1 MLISFSLFACR
12 PAIIDIR
19 METRFIWAII
29 STILEETALVAIVL
43 IGLPEWGVSVPLP
56 VLITVMV
63 AWAVLAILIYRIG
76 SRALRRK
83 SIVGLLTM
91 AGGKGKV
98 VRSLDPEGVIRING
112 ELWGAKSV
120 VGKIDIGEEV
130 IVKAQNGTKLIVV
143 KYD

>member
-1 MLISFSLFACR
+1 MGA
-12 PAIIDIR
+12 
-19 METRFIWAII
+19 RFIWAII

-63 AWAVLAILIYRIG
+63 AWAVLAILIYRMG

-91 AGGKGKV
+91 VGGKGKV
-98 VRSLDPEGVIRING
+98 VRSLDSEGVIRING

>member
-1 MLISFSLFACR
+1 MLISLYLFACC
-12 PAIIDIR
+12 PAIIEIK
-19 METRFIWAII
+19 MGARFIWAII

-63 AWAVLAILIYRIG
+63 AWAVLAILIYRMG

-91 AGGKGKV
+91 VGGKGKV
-98 VRSLDPEGVIRING
+98 VRSLDSEGVIRING